1 MTQYMLFEAIL
12 DRTRSSWFDQHS
24 DDEISSD
31 THTTSLP
38 MIPTTGKDAEHM
50 VEEQLPNSE
59 KSTNPIEPR
68 GQQQLQMLMW
78 KSRMY
83 SVALQGTE
91 VTRRDVL
98 LVDTTA
104 ITLHRL
110 RIRSHQAHRLPLR
123 TCR

>member
-31 THTTSLP
+31 TYTTSLP

-68 GQQQLQMLMW
+68 GLAAVADVDVEESYVF
-78 KSRMY
+78 SRT
-83 SVALQGTE
+83 S
-91 VTRRDVL
+91 RD
-98 LVDTTA
+98 
-104 ITLHRL
+104 
-110 RIRSHQAHRLPLR
+110 
-123 TCR
+123 